1 MPASS
6 KVAAVYMSYAV
17 SIENR
22 SPRSFI
28 SRRWWVRIRAWRA
41 DVEGAGPA
49 PVPYGAGCSLIRPG

>member
-1 MPASS
+1 ME
-6 KVAAVYMSYAV
+6 K
-17 SIENR
+17 R

-28 SRRWWVRIRAWRA
+28 SRRWWVRIRPVGA

>member
-17 SIENR
+17 SMVIF

-28 SRRWWVRIRAWRA
+28 SRRWWVRTRFAGA
-41 DVEGAGPA
+41 AGAAGPE
-49 PVPYGAGCSLIRPG
+49 P